1 MYLRDLYAS
10 VKRRWYLVVLG
21 ALLTV
26 SLAFVVYVQAPVKY
40 GATGSVA
47 LVPPATAVIS
57 GDNPFLYMGGLEQAL
72 GILTAK
78 LNSDEVQRDILGRH
92 DAVEYSTIRDPST
105 NGPIVLV
112 TVTGA
117 TADETLGA
125 LTDVLAAVPQNLNSL
140 QDSLHLTEN
149 SKMTSMPL
157 SSDEEAE
164 INDSTRTRTVLTL
177 AAGGVAGTLLLTGH
191 FDKILL
197 RRRAGK
203 GRGPSRT
210 QSRNGEGP
218 EDFGSDASAVK
229 SANRSAFRQARRPT
243 GPGLPPSLEA
253 ASEDQGRDAGTA
265 PRSRERGRIHA
276 QTH

>member
-10 VKRRWYLVVLG
+10 LKRRWYLVVLG

-40 GATGSVA
+40 EATGSVA

-78 LNSDEVQRDILGRH
+78 LNSDEVQRDIVRKH
-92 DAVEYSTIRDPST
+92 DAVEYSTLRDPST

-117 TADETLGA
+117 TADETLEA

-140 QDSLHLTEN
+140 QDALNLTEN
-149 SKMTSMPL
+149 SRMTSMPL

-177 AAGGVAGTLLLTGH
+177 AAGGVAGTLLLTGQL
-191 FDKILL
+191 DKILL

-203 GRGPSRT
+203 GTGRSGA
-210 QSRNGEGP
+210 QSRNSRGP
-218 EDFGSDASAVK
+218 ENFGSDASAVK
-229 SANRSAFRQARRPT
+229 NAGRSAFRQARRPT
-243 GPGLPPSLEA
+243 GPGLPPSRGE

-265 PRSRERGRIHA
+265 PRSRERERIHA
-276 QTH
+276 QTR

>member
-10 VKRRWYLVVLG
+10 LKRRWYLAVLG
-21 ALLTV
+21 ALLTA
-26 SLAFVVYVQAPVKY
+26 SLAFVVYFQAPVKY
-40 GATGSVA
+40 EATGSVA

-78 LNSDEVQRDILGRH
+78 LNSDEVQRDIVGKY
-92 DAVEYSTIRDPST
+92 DAVTYSTIRDPST

-117 TADETLGA
+117 TAGEALGV

-140 QDSLHLTEN
+140 QDSLNVSEN
-149 SKMTSMPL
+149 SKITSMPL
-157 SSDEEAE
+157 SSDEEAK
-164 INDSTRTRTVLTL
+164 IDSSTRTRTVLTL
-177 AAGGVAGTLLLTGH
+177 AAVGGAGTLLLTGQL
-191 FDKILL
+191 DKIIF

-203 GRGPSRT
+203 RTGRSGA

-229 SANRSAFRQARRPT
+229 NSNRSPFLQARRPT
-243 GPGLPPSLEA
+243 DPGRNA
-253 ASEDQGRDAGTA
+253 DTA
-265 PRSRERGRIHA
+265 PRSRAPEHTHA
-276 QTH
+276 QTR

>member
-10 VKRRWYLVVLG
+10 LQRRWYLVVLG

-26 SLAFVVYVQAPVKY
+26 SLAFVVYFQAPVKY
-40 GATGSVA
+40 EATGSVA

-78 LNSDEVQRDILGRH
+78 LNSDVAQRDIVGKY
-92 DAVEYSTIRDPST
+92 DAVQYSTNRDPST

-117 TADETLGA
+117 TAGETLGA

-140 QDSLHLTEN
+140 QDSLNLTEN
-149 SKMTSMPL
+149 SKITSMPL
-157 SSDEEAE
+157 SSDEEA
-164 INDSTRTRTVLTL
+164 IIDSSIRTRTVLAL
-177 AAGGVAGTLLLTGH
+177 AAGGVAGTLLLTGQL
-191 FDKILL
+191 DKILL

-203 GRGPSRT
+203 GTGRSGA
-210 QSRNGEGP
+210 QSRNGKGP
-218 EDFGSDASAVK
+218 EDSGSDASAEK
-229 SANRSAFRQARRPT
+229 NTNRSAFRRARRHT
-243 GPGLPPSLEA
+243 DPGLAPSHEA
-253 ASEDQGRDAGTA
+253 ASEDPGRDADTA
-265 PRSRERGRIHA
+265 PRSRVPERTHA
-276 QTH
+276 QTR